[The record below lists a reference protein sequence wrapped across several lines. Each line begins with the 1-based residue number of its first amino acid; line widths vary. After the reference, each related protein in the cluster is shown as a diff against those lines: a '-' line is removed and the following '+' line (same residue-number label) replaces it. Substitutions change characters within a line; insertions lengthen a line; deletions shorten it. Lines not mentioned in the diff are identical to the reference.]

1 MCVDVQCVW
10 VYIATV
16 AYCLHIVAHFVNVC
30 VVLYCSLSTVIP
42 SGRLLTDEQIF
53 IIVGVV
59 VGTVVLIVTL
69 LSIIFVI
76 LAIRDRKNN
85 GSRRKRK

>member
-1 MCVDVQCVW
+1 M
-10 VYIATV
+10 
-16 AYCLHIVAHFVNVC
+16 F
-30 VVLYCSLSTVIP
+30 VLYCSLSTVIP

-85 GSRRKRK
+85 GSRRKRKYCNAACIQSNDLRTCLISIPIYEG